1 VSGTEGAA
9 PVWREVMAALHA
21 DRPSR
26 PPAPP
31 PGLVAQ
37 GGEWYLAGTEPGVH
51 MATAVV
57 QGRAPAVFGIVS
69 PREGA
74 VIVLDP
80 DIPMAAQRLVFEG
93 EAGRWRLG
101 GRELG
106 RGTRI
111 AWLPRPGRHVVEHH
125 SAAGVQRV
133 QFEVRAAPPPRG
145 GRPPV
150 VSRSS
155 G

>member
-1 VSGTEGAA
+1 VRS
-9 PVWREVMAALHA
+9 
-21 DRPSR
+21 
-26 PPAPP
+26 
-31 PGLVAQ
+31 
-37 GGEWYLAGTEPGVH
+37 
-51 MATAVV
+51 
-57 QGRAPAVFGIVS
+57 PAVFGIVS

-133 QFEVRAAPPPRG
+133 RFEVRAAPPPRA